1 MSQIVTW
8 RALQPCHVAG
18 AYREAGEEFEA
29 PDGDFDPAVRGKVSE
44 PVGADLARSK
54 AKTVTA
60 PKAKSHPVQTPGVT
74 PEELFGGLPDA

>member
-1 MSQIVTW
+1 MSEIVTW

-29 PDGDFDPAVRGKVSE
+29 PDGDFDPAVREKVG
-44 PVGADLARSK
+44 PGARTDSAPSVTPAK
-54 AKTVTA
+54 AKGKTRTSDA
-60 PKAKSHPVQTPGVT
+60 PGVT

>member
-1 MSQIVTW
+1 MSEIVTW

-29 PDGDFDPAVRGKVSE
+29 PDGDFDPAVRERITHGAPGVT
-44 PVGADLARSK
+44 PV
-54 AKTVTA
+54 
-60 PKAKSHPVQTPGVT
+60 KAKSKTNAAEAPGVT